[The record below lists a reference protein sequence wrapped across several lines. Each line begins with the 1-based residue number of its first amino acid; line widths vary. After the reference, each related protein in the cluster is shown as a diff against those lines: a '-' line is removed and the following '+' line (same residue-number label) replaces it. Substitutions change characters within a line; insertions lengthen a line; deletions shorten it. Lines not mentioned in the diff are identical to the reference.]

1 MYILK
6 GLWRGDQHLF
16 GGIFHDAL
24 EIRISRSVGIGVH
37 TYCFSFS
44 LLFCHKDVQKTRK
57 SKYLG
62 EDWEATV
69 LISNR
74 LPQLNDCNKI
84 LTELFIQK
92 SKADI
97 LDNHIKHS

>member
-1 MYILK
+1 M
-6 GLWRGDQHLF
+6 
-16 GGIFHDAL
+16 
-24 EIRISRSVGIGVH
+24 SRSVGIGVH

-57 SKYLG
+57 SKCLG

-69 LISNR
+69 LIRNG
-74 LPQLNDCNKI
+74 LPQLHDCNKI

-92 SKADI
+92 SMADM
-97 LDNHIKHS
+97 LDNRIKHS

>member
-1 MYILK
+1 MYK
-6 GLWRGDQHLF
+6 KQ
-16 GGIFHDAL
+16 
-24 EIRISRSVGIGVH
+24 EN
-37 TYCFSFS
+37 
-44 LLFCHKDVQKTRK
+44 Q
-57 SKYLG
+57 
-62 EDWEATV
+62 DWEATV

-97 LDNHIKHS
+97 LDNRIKHSQAKKAEGKNMRKKMKKKCRGKEKKNENI